1 MQTTIDRGVLRR
13 LYLYYM
19 PFRHFRSA
27 ARGDFLLREQN
38 YRYNREQRQLL
49 PGYLFKWAVLC
60 TGLLCSAELAHAIG
74 RDFPS
79 ARQLLLMWEM
89 ASGVGF
95 AVGVA
100 LMSNI
105 AAGWA
110 YLTYMR

>member
-1 MQTTIDRGVLRR
+1 MRASDRGILHR
-13 LYLYYM
+13 LYLYYI
-19 PFRHFRSA
+19 PFRHFRNA
-27 ARGDFLLREQN
+27 AEGNFLVREQN

-49 PGYLFKWAVLC
+49 PGYLFKWAVL
-60 TGLLCSAELAHAIG
+60 GAVLLASAELAHAFG
-74 RDFPS
+74 RAFPS

-95 AVGVA
+95 AVAVA